1 MRFGGLLLA
10 LQCACVLAYRI
21 VEGTI
26 KVGDETIAFGE
37 FNAQVVTPLAIG
49 PRDTLE
55 ISVKI
60 DELVTKPHQSVVTI
74 SNGKGLQYLLVP
86 TVSPASNRVSLS
98 IPVASLPNA
107 LKVEDHLFVK
117 LILADAESARQD
129 ASLFQLLA
137 EVQPSDELKSTTPHR
152 AAERIGIKPE
162 IHHVFKQDPATVEP
176 VIPILFIF
184 GVMFLSL
191 GLLVAW
197 VSVIGVNLLNH
208 VSSLSAG
215 QLACDVAFLAS
226 IVGYEATFVLY
237 YLGSSIFTMLFYSA
251 ILSGPTIY
259 FGSRTLRHLATNR
272 QLDK

>member
-1 MRFGGLLLA
+1 MFLA

-26 KVGDETIAFGE
+26 KVGDETITLGE
-37 FNAQVVTPLAIG
+37 FNAQVVTPLTFG

-74 SNGKGLQYLLVP
+74 GNGKGLQHLLVP

-137 EVQPSDELKSTTPHR
+137 EIHPSDELKTTPHR

-197 VSVIGVNLLNH
+197 VSVIGVNLFNN

-215 QLACDVAFLAS
+215 QLACDVAFLAC

-251 ILSGPTIY
+251 ALSGPTIY

-272 QLDK
+272 QLNK